1 MNFIKMRR
9 CEKHFILLF
18 IGSLL
23 LLFSCNNADLTQYK
37 VISTEAIPLH
47 SATILFSRD
56 SNSYFYDLKITEDY
70 LLFLDNSSDTIMQAY
85 GKDSRMKLFSLKG
98 LGDSTLFNPQFSKSD
113 LQKTK
118 NSAQIID
125 NGLYSKE
132 LVLKAGKVL
141 ISSSL
146 LSQNMINSFDYNITS
161 REIYAVPT
169 NGRCDYQF
177 FCYNTKD
184 DYYWV
189 DADSILKQKIG
200 NIPSAYLS
208 HLCVKEQ
215 ADVVVS
221 AMRFTN
227 SVLFYDLKGTLK
239 QVIKFG
245 ENTILPI
252 KAGDG
257 KSLDILNTPKCFIGI
272 YGTSKYVYC
281 LYNGTSDFSSS
292 SNILVFNWNGDHIS
306 TLQCNR
312 GLRNIAVNE
321 DNTFLIALSSRTN
334 GGTDVL
340 KYKLER

>member
-1 MNFIKMRR
+1 MKTKKINWFIAGVLLIVLGGCSPKKA
-9 CEKHFILLF
+9 EKI
-18 IGSLL
+18 
-23 LLFSCNNADLTQYK
+23 
-37 VISTEAIPLH
+37 VVSTEAIPLQ
-47 SATILFSRD
+47 SETILFSKD
-56 SNSYFYDLKITEDY
+56 SSSYFYDLKITEDY
-70 LLFLDNSSDTIMQAY
+70 LLFLDNSSDTILQAY
-85 GKDSRMKLFSLKG
+85 GNDNRMKLFSLKG
-98 LGDSTLFNPQFSKSD
+98 RGDSALFKPQFTKSD

-118 NSAQIID
+118 NGAQIID
-125 NGLYSKE
+125 NDLYSKI
-132 LVLKAGKVL
+132 LVLKEGKVL
-141 ISSSL
+141 ISSSF

-169 NGRCDYQF
+169 NGRSDYQF
-177 FCYNTKD
+177 FSYNTTD

-189 DADSILKQKIG
+189 DGDSIIKQKIG
-200 NIPSAYLS
+200 NIPAAYLS

-227 SVLFYDLKGTLK
+227 SVQFYDLKGKLK

-252 KAGDG
+252 KTGDG

-272 YGTSKYVYC
+272 CGTSKYVYC
-281 LYNGTSDFSSS
+281 LYNGTSDFSSP
-292 SNILVFNWNGDHIS
+292 SNILVFNWSGDHIS

-312 GLRNIAVNE
+312 GLRNIAVDE
-321 DNTFLIALSSRTN
+321 DNSSLIALSSRTD

-340 KYKLER
+340 KYKLEL